1 MADVIEPFRQPFGI
15 NVDPAQECISVSADG
30 RAIVLRGR
38 IHFTVLARRGDRW
51 QSRNFRGTV
60 PVPAPD
66 GETIIDNGQ
75 AFSADGQALGPK
87 RGAHWSGEWGLPALQ
102 GGLTLSL
109 TETRQGKF
117 DWADFRLALHVG
129 AEAEPVVAFPY
140 VIDAISGLVDWLPG
154 RWPPLERHVFVLPEW
169 GVMAVIPKQK
179 DRIDIHRFDIDTLL
193 KDAKRDYLF
202 VFGQA
207 VSAATKGTAYRSPV
221 VVKSNK
227 GGVKMQLVSA
237 PPGMALS
244 TDGVLTW
251 TVPPDF
257 TAPAT
262 DVALSIRDA
271 GGKEIRHAF
280 TIRVG
285 EK

>member
-1 MADVIEPFRQPFGI
+1 
-15 NVDPAQECISVSADG
+15 
-30 RAIVLRGR
+30 
-38 IHFTVLARRGDRW
+38 
-51 QSRNFRGTV
+51 
-60 PVPAPD
+60 
-66 GETIIDNGQ
+66 
-75 AFSADGQALGPK
+75 
-87 RGAHWSGEWGLPALQ
+87 
-102 GGLTLSL
+102 
-109 TETRQGKF
+109 
-117 DWADFRLALHVG
+117 
-129 AEAEPVVAFPY
+129 
-140 VIDAISGLVDWLPG
+140 
-154 RWPPLERHVFVLPEW
+154 
-169 GVMAVIPKQK
+169 
-179 DRIDIHRFDIDTLL
+179 
-193 KDAKRDYLF
+193 
-202 VFGQA
+202 